1 VAGWFLQYADPLLKV
16 GSCVLWIMLEV
27 L

>member
-16 GSCVLWIMLEV
+16 STSSVAWTY
-27 L
+27 